1 MRTDHFLISSRE
13 EYLAYKKENS
23 YIQDILGVDKCETT
37 LPPDTCISEQDETN
51 LVCDEQKASVT
62 SSNKGSPSSSDDEK
76 SYEKINSFDLTGND
90 DINGCDMKEL
100 IEKFNFLNLPLDL
113 QRLLPGI
120 YHCLPND
127 YTIPIDKKP
136 DWFDEKKFKIGQA
149 FTQKYFVGLNASD
162 MLSLI
167 VLFAFP
173 DDLEPLI
180 FSGNSGSP
188 FTAFRRY
195 LSTVLRVTSWYDHDI
210 WSKDNPGYIN
220 LKKVRALHL
229 NVSKRLNSAP
239 YEDIKNKITLCESS
253 DKPLMWTTKK
263 DLLLKDFQ
271 SGCPFK
277 TVKPFDNKRPGK
289 VFITQLD
296 MSITQFAFVGLLA
309 TYPEKFGAGSA
320 TKEELEGFLHLWRS
334 IGYLLGIEDR
344 FNFCTGTLEEVVQ
357 RCHSV
362 IDYWVKPN
370 FQHITEDWEHMSRCL
385 TEGLTYYLLPSV
397 SFESTIMY
405 LCWIMEIPM
414 PNLMASLSWTETF
427 VFHFIKF
434 AMTVLLTLPG
444 VLPIAN
450 WLLRYALA
458 RASSMTPEE
467 LKKLEGKKHE
477 YQIAKVFKSEETEE
491 NKFPGASLLAL
502 LSLARLLI

>member
-1 MRTDHFLISSRE
+1 MRTDHFVISSKE
-13 EYLAYKKENS
+13 EYLAYKKEES
-23 YIQDILGVDKCETT
+23 YIQDILGVDKVDTPLQDDTT
-37 LPPDTCISEQDETN
+37 
-51 LVCDEQKASVT
+51 LVCDEQKTLVQ
-62 SSNKGSPSSSDDEK
+62 SSDNGSPSSSDDEK
-76 SYEKINSFDLTGND
+76 SYEKINKCSSFDLTEND

-113 QRLLPGI
+113 QKLLPGI

-127 YTIPIDKKP
+127 YTIPIDQKP
-136 DWFDEKKFKIGQA
+136 VWFDKKKFEMGQA
-149 FTQKYFVGLNASD
+149 FTKKYFTGLNASD

-167 VLFAFP
+167 LLFSFP

-210 WSKDNPGYIN
+210 WSKDNPGYLN

-229 NVSKRLNSAP
+229 NVSKQLNSAP
-239 YEDIKNKITLCESS
+239 YEDIKDKITLCESS
-253 DKPLMWTTKK
+253 NKPLMWTTKK
-263 DLLLKDFQ
+263 ELLLKDFQ
-271 SGCPFK
+271 CGCPFK
-277 TVKPFDNKRPGK
+277 TAKPFDNKRPGK

-296 MSITQFAFVGLLA
+296 MSITQFAFVGLLV

-320 TKEELEGFLHLWRS
+320 TKEELEAFLHLWRS

-344 FNFCTGTLEEVVQ
+344 FNFCTGNLEEVVQ
-357 RCHSV
+357 RCHAV

-370 FQHITEDWEHMSRCL
+370 LQHITEDWEHMSRCL

-397 SFESTIMY
+397 SFESTLMY
-405 LCWIMEIPM
+405 LCWILEIPM
-414 PNLMASLSWTETF
+414 PNLMASLTWMETF
-427 VFHFIKF
+427 VFRSIKF
-434 AMTVLLTLPG
+434 IMTVLLTLPG
-444 VLPIAN
+444 VLPTAN
-450 WLLRYALA
+450 WLLRYALR
-458 RASSMTPEE
+458 RAASMSAEE

-477 YQIAKVFKSEETEE
+477 YQMVKTYKCQESVE

-502 LSLARLLI
+502 LSVARLLI